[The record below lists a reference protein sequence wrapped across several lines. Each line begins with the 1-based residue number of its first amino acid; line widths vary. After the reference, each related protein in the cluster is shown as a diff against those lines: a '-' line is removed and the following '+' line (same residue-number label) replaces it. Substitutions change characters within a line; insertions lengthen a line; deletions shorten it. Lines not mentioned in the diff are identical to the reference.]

1 MAAQGA
7 YERSIDTSTT
17 TVGSAYANIPLG
29 VAQGPRPFGGATRRR
44 RLHLYRQPPGNV
56 TKSEIGMAWSLLT
69 GSAALRVEDMV
80 QLRGVKI
87 RSWNAQ
93 VAMDAHRP
101 KARAAPSSP
110 VSPKS

>member
-1 MAAQGA
+1 MAAQAA

-56 TKSEIGMAWSLLT
+56 TKSEIGMDTT

-93 VAMDAHRP
+93 VVMDAQRP

-110 VSPKS
+110 VSPKP